1 MTEKENHLPNL
12 SSEERAHALELA
24 MQARRRYAA
33 LKARMKSGEL
43 TFTDAMDEKDA
54 KRILV
59 ASLLQS
65 VPGIGASKMEFIM
78 RLYRIPKSRRLE
90 TRLTRTAQFVMYPN
104 WEHWRDLKGTC
115 PVCGKP
121 SHVGASM
128 RTGRYY
134 WLHDDYDIREY
145 YREHGKH
152 SSLAEISFD
161 VFQEMIRCAREHG
174 IEPVATIGGTEAVS
188 KRVRCIEIGKEYRSI
203 QDAADDVQR
212 SRASLSSAIK
222 RSGTC
227 AGCHWALV

>member
-1 MTEKENHLPNL
+1 
-12 SSEERAHALELA
+12 
-24 MQARRRYAA
+24 
-33 LKARMKSGEL
+33 
-43 TFTDAMDEKDA
+43 
-54 KRILV
+54 
-59 ASLLQS
+59 
-65 VPGIGASKMEFIM
+65 
-78 RLYRIPKSRRLE
+78 
-90 TRLTRTAQFVMYPN
+90 MYPN

-121 SHVGASM
+121 SHVGVSM

-134 WLHDDYDIREY
+134 WLHDDYDVREY

-161 VFQEMIRCAREHG
+161 VFQEMTHCAREHG
-174 IEPVATIGGTEAVS
+174 IEPVATIGGAEAVS
-188 KRVRCIEIGKEYRSI
+188 KRVRCIETGKEYRSI

-227 AGCHWALV
+227 AGCRLAASNQVDGGCSKARKMRLRPSVFNGIDFVFAGDGNPRWRHLGFLVSGQAGNPAEKAWERVRRHPLFHAFSALALIEYQCSPAKAALRVARFGKWVLKVH

>member
-1 MTEKENHLPNL
+1 MH
-12 SSEERAHALELA
+12 
-24 MQARRRYAA
+24 
-33 LKARMKSGEL
+33 
-43 TFTDAMDEKDA
+43 
-54 KRILV
+54 
-59 ASLLQS
+59 
-65 VPGIGASKMEFIM
+65 
-78 RLYRIPKSRRLE
+78 
-90 TRLTRTAQFVMYPN
+90 PN

-161 VFQEMIRCAREHG
+161 VFQEMTRCAREHG
-174 IEPVATIGGTEAVS
+174 IEPVATIGGAEAAS
-188 KRVRCIEIGKEYRSI
+188 KRVRCIETGKEYRSI

-222 RSGTC
+222 RSGTRHLGFLVSGQ
-227 AGCHWALV
+227 AGNPAEKAWERVRRHPLFHAFSALALIEYQCSPAKAALRVARFGKWVLKVH

>member
-1 MTEKENHLPNL
+1 
-12 SSEERAHALELA
+12 
-24 MQARRRYAA
+24 
-33 LKARMKSGEL
+33 
-43 TFTDAMDEKDA
+43 
-54 KRILV
+54 
-59 ASLLQS
+59 
-65 VPGIGASKMEFIM
+65 
-78 RLYRIPKSRRLE
+78 
-90 TRLTRTAQFVMYPN
+90 MYPN

-174 IEPVATIGGTEAVS
+174 IEPVATIGGAEAVS
-188 KRVRCIEIGKEYRSI
+188 KRVRCIETGKEYRSI

-212 SRASLSSAIK
+212 SRASLSSAISWFPGKPETPQK
-222 RSGTC
+222 RHGKGCGGTPFSMPFLLS
-227 AGCHWALV
+227 H